1 MATIKV
7 LAVAACAAFIA
18 GCGSDGGDTAN
29 SSAPPA
35 QSPSQ
40 PTQSAANSPPKISGT
55 PTFAVGAGEEYAFQ
69 ATATDADGNALTFT
83 AANLPA
89 WAHLDPATGAVTGT
103 PEDADVGTYPGITLT
118 VSDGK
123 ATAALAPFSIT
134 VEGVEGSGS
143 GADGRATLTWE
154 PPTQNTDGTACTDLA
169 SYRILYGRSAKNL
182 TKAVHVANP
191 SVTSYVVENLPSGKW
206 YFAVVAVNN
215 SGVSSTPSNVAAK
228 TIS

>member
-7 LAVAACAAFIA
+7 LAVAACAAFLVA
-18 GCGSDGGDTAN
+18 CGSDGGGEVATH
-29 SSAPPA
+29 SAPPA
-35 QSPSQ
+35 QSPTHSG
-40 PTQSAANSPPKISGT
+40 QSAANSPPKISGT
-55 PTFAVGAGEEYAFQ
+55 PTYAVGAGEDYAFQ
-69 ATATDADGNALTFT
+69 ATAADADGNALTFT

-89 WAHLDPATGAVTGT
+89 WAHLDAATGAITGT
-103 PEDADVGTYPGITLT
+103 PEEADVGTYPGITLT

-134 VEGVEGSGS
+134 VEGLSS
-143 GADGRATLTWE
+143 GADGRATLSWE
-154 PPTQNTDGTACTDLA
+154 PPTENTDGTALTDLA
-169 SYRILYGRSAKNL
+169 SYRILYGRSANNL
-182 TKAVHVANP
+182 SKTVQVSNP

>member
-7 LAVAACAAFIA
+7 LAVAACAAFLA
-18 GCGSDGGDTAN
+18 GCGSDGGGEAAN

-35 QSPSQ
+35 QSP
-40 PTQSAANSPPKISGT
+40 TQSAQSATNSPPKISGT
-55 PTFAVGAGEEYAFQ
+55 PTYAVGAGEEYAFQ
-69 ATATDADGNALTFT
+69 ATATDADGNTLTFT

-89 WAHLDPATGAVTGT
+89 WAHLDPVTGAITGT
-103 PEDADVGTYPGITLT
+103 PEDADAGSYPGITLT

-134 VEGVEGSGS
+134 VEGLGAD
-143 GADGRATLTWE
+143 ADGRATPSWE
-154 PPTQNTDGTACTDLA
+154 PPTANTDGTALTDLA
-169 SYRILYGRSAKNL
+169 SYRILYGRNAKNL
-182 TKAVHVANP
+182 SKAVQVTNP
-191 SVTSYVVENLPSGKW
+191 SVTSYVVENLASGKW